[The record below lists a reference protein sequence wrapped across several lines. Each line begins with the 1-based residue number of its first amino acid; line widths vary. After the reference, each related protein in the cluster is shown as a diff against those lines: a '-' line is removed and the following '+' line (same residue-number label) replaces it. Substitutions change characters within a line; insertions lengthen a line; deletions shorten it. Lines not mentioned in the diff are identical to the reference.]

1 LLTGG
6 LTLWTIRRTRRAI
19 QRWFDRAVLRA
30 VRKFQVRLDRYKL
43 VSKRA
48 MREALLA
55 DVEVTQAIED
65 QCRAEGMS
73 ETDARARVEDYIDEI
88 VPFFN
93 VLSYYKLGYNL
104 ARALIPLL
112 YRADATYVDRHA
124 LSNIPRKHIVLY
136 LMNHRSNADYVVAA
150 YVLARAVSI
159 SYAVGEWARV
169 WPLEYVFKSFG
180 AYFVR
185 RGFRDPLYH
194 TVLRRYVQII
204 TLNGVTQG
212 IFLEGGLSRDGRLRP
227 AKVGLLDYITRT
239 VPELEPDRDIWLVP
253 VALNYDRVLED
264 RTLTLELSEGVP
276 RPGRLR
282 QLGTVLQYV
291 VFNVGRLLT
300 GNLRRYG
307 RVQVNFGRPM
317 SLRSWLAHQPSVIGL
332 PKEERLPRL
341 HQLADDILSQVAA
354 IMPVTPVPLVAAALL
369 SFGETVVRGNDLL
382 ERIESF
388 RDDLI
393 RRGAQLIQPERS
405 AEEILDR
412 AWRMLTMRR
421 LVVRHGDDYLLLP
434 RQRPLLEYYAN
445 SVKHL
450 LPDLEYE
457 PVMHPAHE
465 PDTALPRLT
474 PWRGSGEV
482 KRTLRDDYRTETTPE
497 TPP

>member
-1 LLTGG
+1 VAALLAGG
-6 LTLWTIRRTRRAI
+6 LTLWTLRRTRRAI
-19 QRWFDRAVLRA
+19 QRWFDRAVLRT
-30 VRKFQVRLDRYKL
+30 VHQFQVRLNRQKL
-43 VSKRA
+43 VSKRS

-55 DVEVTQAIED
+55 DPDVVEAMRQ
-65 QCRAEGMS
+65 QCRTESMS
-73 ETDARARVEDYIDEI
+73 EADARARVEDYIDEI
-88 VPFFN
+88 VPYFN
-93 VLSYYKLGYNL
+93 VLSYYKLGYNI
-104 ARALIPLL
+104 ARLFIPML
-112 YRADATYVDRHA
+112 YRADSTYLDRKA
-124 LSNIPRKHIVLY
+124 LSSIPRDDIVLY

-204 TLNGVTQG
+204 TLNGITQG

-227 AKVGLLDYITRT
+227 AKVGLLDYITRS
-239 VPELEPDRDIWLVP
+239 VPELGAERDIWLVP

-264 RTLTLELSEGVP
+264 RSLTLEISAGVP

-282 QLGTVLQYV
+282 QFSTVLHYV
-291 VFNVGRLLT
+291 LFNIGRLLT

-317 SLRSWLAHQPSVIGL
+317 SLHSWLEHNDGVLDL
-332 PKEERLPRL
+332 PKEQRLP
-341 HQLADDILSQVAA
+341 QLQKLANEVMGHVAT
-354 IMPVTPVPLVAAALL
+354 IMPVTPVPLVAAAFL
-369 SFGETVVRGNDLL
+369 SFQETVVRRDHLL

-393 RRGAQLIQPERS
+393 RSRAQLVQPERS
-405 AEEILDR
+405 ADEILDR
-412 AWRMLTMRR
+412 AWRMLSMRR
-421 LVVRHGDDYLLLP
+421 LVVRHGDGYVLLP

-450 LPDLEYE
+450 LPAVEFE
-457 PVMHPAHE
+457 PVMHPARE
-465 PDTALPRLT
+465 PDSTLPRLS
-474 PWRGSGEV
+474 PWSSSGGH
-482 KRTLRDDYRTETTPE
+482 TSGTGRDSAS
-497 TPP
+497 